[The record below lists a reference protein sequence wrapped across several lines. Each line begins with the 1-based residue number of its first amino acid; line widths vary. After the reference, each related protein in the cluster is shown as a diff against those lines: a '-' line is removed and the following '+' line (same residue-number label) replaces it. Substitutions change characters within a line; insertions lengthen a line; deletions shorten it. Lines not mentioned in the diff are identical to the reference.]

1 METRDLDDERHRF
14 AVSLPEPTTP
24 SVAWV
29 IVLAIA
35 SFAVASRLV
44 REFRVWALRQE
55 ILDVAN
61 HRSLHT
67 GTVPRG
73 AGVAIVAL
81 TVVGVVGLSAFT
93 TVASTRIL
101 WAYIAGG
108 VLIAA
113 VSWVDDVR
121 GLPAF
126 VRFPAHLIGAAA
138 VVTACGGVHVVA
150 LPAIGTVDIGVVG
163 TVFAVIWIVGLT
175 NAFNFMDGSD
185 GIAGLQAVVAGAG
198 LAVIGFIAHEP
209 LLVVVPALIAGSSAG
224 FLRSN
229 WAPANVF
236 MGDVGSAFVGYSF
249 ASVSLIAASSSP
261 RLAAAGVMAVW
272 PFVFDTA
279 FTLLQRMRRGERI
292 WEAHRSHLYQRS
304 IAHGAGHAPVAI
316 EYAMAA
322 AATVAA
328 AILWVAGIDER
339 GVAVLVL
346 AAAVAVWLWMRM
358 TRRERG
364 NMQVAPHA

>member
-1 METRDLDDERHRF
+1 METRDLHDERPWF
-14 AVSLPEPTTP
+14 AVSLREPTAA
-24 SVAWV
+24 SVASV

-35 SFAVASRLV
+35 TFAVASRLV
-44 REFRVWALRQE
+44 STFREWALRQK

-67 GTVPRG
+67 GAVPRG
-73 AGVAIVAL
+73 AGIAIVAL
-81 TVVGVVGLSAFT
+81 TVFGVVGLSAFT
-93 TVASTRIL
+93 AVSSPRVL
-101 WAYIAGG
+101 WAYITGG
-108 VLIAA
+108 VLIAV
-113 VSWVDDVR
+113 VSWIDDVR
-121 GLPAF
+121 GVPAF
-126 VRFPAHLIGAAA
+126 VRLPAHLIAA
-138 VVTACGGVHVVA
+138 VGVVMACGGVHA
-150 LPAIGTVDIGVVG
+150 LAIPAIGTVDVGLAG

-198 LAVIGFIAHEP
+198 LPVIGFITHEP
-209 LLVVVPALIAGSSAG
+209 SLIVVPALIAGSSAG
-224 FLRSN
+224 FLCSN

-249 ASVSLIAASSSP
+249 ASVSVIAASSSP
-261 RLAAAGVMAVW
+261 RLAAAGIMAVW

-304 IAHGAGHAPVAI
+304 IAHGAGHAAVAI
-316 EYAMAA
+316 EYAAA
-322 AATVAA
+322 AAVTLAA

-339 GVAVLVL
+339 GVVAVAF
-346 AAAVAVWLWMRM
+346 AAAVGVWLWMR
-358 TRRERG
+358 TTIRERG
-364 NMQVAPHA
+364 RMQVAPHA